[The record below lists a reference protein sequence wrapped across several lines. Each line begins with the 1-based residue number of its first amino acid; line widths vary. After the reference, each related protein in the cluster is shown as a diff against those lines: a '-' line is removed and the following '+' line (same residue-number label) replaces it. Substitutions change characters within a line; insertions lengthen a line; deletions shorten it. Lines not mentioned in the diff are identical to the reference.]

1 MKIKILCAT
10 AIALVIRQ
18 AVAAE
23 SELHFN
29 PAFLNGEQANSA
41 DLAWVN
47 ARSALPPGEY
57 NLNVYINT
65 QFAFTGNVTFRAAEK
80 TSGEALPC
88 LTPAQLAALGID
100 SRQAKGGELSPA
112 QRCIFLTQSFAD
124 TRFDFDQRTLTLNFT
139 VPQSAMR
146 TLPRGYV
153 NPASWESGITAA
165 WLNYVVNGANNAY
178 RGETRTREQQLF
190 VSLNSGANLGA
201 WRLRDFTTWTKG
213 SHELTHV
220 QTWLQRDIRALRA
233 QAYAGETF
241 TSSQVFDAVG
251 LRGIALKTDDNM
263 LPASLSGYAPEVR
276 GIARSNATVTVRQ
289 NGNIIYQTSVPPGA
303 FVLKDLYPTS
313 SGGDLAVTIQESD
326 GSQTQYTLPFA
337 SVPNLVR
344 NGQMKYALGTGKY
357 RPTGNQQSPSFAQ
370 GELFL
375 GWRYGL
381 TFYGGAQFSDRYNG
395 LAFGIGQNLG
405 RFGAYS
411 LDLTHARSQLADNQR
426 YTGDSVRLRY
436 SKLLNDTGTRVNFFS
451 LRYSTEGFYTLSDT
465 AYKGMTGGVPEQ
477 TVEDDGTVTT
487 RYDTVYN
494 LHMSRKAKNQLLLS
508 QPMGK
513 YGALSLSWDQQ
524 TYWNTSKT
532 MQSLQFA
539 WNATFRNLSL
549 GISAQRSASLYDNKK
564 DNILALSLSVPLGNP
579 ALSTRLRFT
588 TTHADP
594 AGTTASTGISGYL
607 PGQEDLFYS
616 VNQRY
621 SAQQH
626 YGGDAAL
633 QYEGAWGDYNLGY
646 SYSGDARNLSYGMS
660 GAAVLH
666 EDGLTLSQPL
676 GNTNILVKAPGASNV
691 AVLNQKGIKTDS
703 RGYAVIP
710 YATPY
715 RVNQVALD
723 VTTVGNDVELENA
736 IANKIPTDGALVRAT
751 LTTRQGAKAMF
762 IVRHARDVLPFGTL
776 VSSEDDNAS
785 SIVGDGGSVYLTGLS
800 AKGTLRAVWGR
811 NSTQRCTIHYALSP
825 QNYHARTGLYSQEV
839 LCQ

>member
-23 SELHFN
+23 SELQFN
-29 PAFLNGEQANSA
+29 PAFLNGERANSA

-47 ARSALPPGEY
+47 AGSALPPGEY

-65 QFAFTGNVTFRAAEK
+65 QFAFTGNVTFRVAES
-80 TSGEALPC
+80 TAGEALPC
-88 LTPAQLAALGID
+88 LTPAQFAALGID
-100 SRQAKGGELSPA
+100 SRQAKGGELPPA

-146 TLPRGYV
+146 ALPRGYV
-153 NPASWESGITAA
+153 SPESWESGIPAA
-165 WLNYVVNGANNAY
+165 WLNYVVNGANNDY

-201 WRLRDFTTWTKG
+201 WRLRDFTTWTKE
-213 SHELTHV
+213 SNELTHV

-233 QAYAGETF
+233 QVYAGETF

-289 NGNIIYQTSVPPGA
+289 NGNVIYQTSVPPGA

-344 NGQMKYALGTGKY
+344 NGQVKYALGAGKY
-357 RPTGNQQSPSFAQ
+357 RPAGNQISPSFAQ

-381 TFYGGAQFSDRYNG
+381 TFYGGAQFSDRYTG

-411 LDLTHARSQLADNQR
+411 LDLTHALSQLADNQH

-436 SKLLNDTGTRVNFFS
+436 SKLLNDIGTRVNFFS
-451 LRYSTEGFYTLSDT
+451 LRYSTAGFYTLSDT
-465 AYKGMTGGVPEQ
+465 TYKGMAGGAPEQ

-487 RYDTVYN
+487 HYDTVYN

-508 QPMGK
+508 QPMGE

-524 TYWNTSKT
+524 TYWNTSKPRKVCSSRGT
-532 MQSLQFA
+532 RRFVTCRLA
-539 WNATFRNLSL
+539 
-549 GISAQRSASLYDNKK
+549 SAPSVA
-564 DNILALSLSVPLGNP
+564 LAC
-579 ALSTRLRFT
+579 T
-588 TTHADP
+588 TTRKTISSRCPCRCRWVIRRCRPVSVLPLPMRIPLAP
-594 AGTTASTGISGYL
+594 PPVPVSVVICRGRRIFSIASTSATARSSTTAAMPRCNT
-607 PGQEDLFYS
+607 
-616 VNQRY
+616 R
-621 SAQQH
+621 
-626 YGGDAAL
+626 
-633 QYEGAWGDYNLGY
+633 
-646 SYSGDARNLSYGMS
+646 ARGETITW
-660 GAAVLH
+660 A
-666 EDGLTLSQPL
+666 T
-676 GNTNILVKAPGASNV
+676 
-691 AVLNQKGIKTDS
+691 
-703 RGYAVIP
+703 
-710 YATPY
+710 ATP
-715 RVNQVALD
+715 
-723 VTTVGNDVELENA
+723 VT
-736 IANKIPTDGALVRAT
+736 PAT
-751 LTTRQGAKAMF
+751 SA
-762 IVRHARDVLPFGTL
+762 
-776 VSSEDDNAS
+776 
-785 SIVGDGGSVYLTGLS
+785 TG
-800 AKGTLRAVWGR
+800 
-811 NSTQRCTIHYALSP
+811 
-825 QNYHARTGLYSQEV
+825 
-839 LCQ
+839 